1 MVEHLGLRVTGSS
14 QEPATKTPF
23 QFSGIQPHVSS
34 QNPAKRLYPYVKND
48 VTGTVRTRLA
58 FRPCGMFVNQDVV
71 DMRSVQQAIK
81 GSQSLPETTHS

>member
-1 MVEHLGLRVTGSS
+1 MFQAKILRRDC
-14 QEPATKTPF
+14 
-23 QFSGIQPHVSS
+23 I
-34 QNPAKRLYPYVKND
+34 RYVKND

-81 GSQSLPETTHS
+81 GSQSLPEPTHS

>member
-1 MVEHLGLRVTGSS
+1 MRLPKHLLSLAASS
-14 QEPATKTPF
+14 REVQAKIPF
-23 QFSGIQPHVSS
+23 RRCF
-34 QNPAKRLYPYVKND
+34 RYVKND

-58 FRPCGMFVNQDVV
+58 FRLCGMFVNQDVV